1 MGKVVNIDDYKP
13 QMLISDGESVHVVPV
28 ELIEHIAAGRH
39 SPDDVQSR
47 LLAIALLDLLYAD

>member
-1 MGKVVNIDDYKP
+1 MGDVINIDDYKP
-13 QMLISDGESVHVVPV
+13 QLLIGDGDTQHVVPL

-47 LLAIALLDLLYAD
+47 LIAIALLDLIYAD